1 MTLQTL
7 LVHQYMSRRL
17 ITLTSETE
25 ILHALQTFIKNDI
38 SSAPV
43 VDDAGGLIGIITQKD
58 CMQVAL
64 NAAYH
69 SEYGGLVA
77 DFMSTQVSTISP
89 DESIVDAAKRFL
101 ENRYHRYP
109 VLKND
114 RLVGVLSRRDVIR
127 ALGDAWQWQ

>member
-43 VDDAGGLIGIITQKD
+43 VDDAGGLIGILTQKD